1 MYEEGELAGGLYG
14 VAIGKCF
21 FGESMF
27 SEKKNGSKVALIAFA
42 RFLEQK
48 GFLFIDCQFHTDH
61 LEHMG
66 GQYVSW
72 ETFEHLLQEGLQ
84 VSS

>member
-1 MYEEGELAGGLYG
+1 
-14 VAIGKCF
+14 
-21 FGESMF
+21 MF
-27 SEKKNGSKVALIAFA
+27 SEQENGSKIALIVFS
-42 RFLEQK
+42 RFLEQR

-72 ETFEHLLQEGLQ
+72 DRFEDLLREGT
-84 VSS
+84 VSGEVQG